1 MVNFLGQL
9 GNFANKLG
17 SAVADVQM
25 KNLAIDD
32 PALYSEI
39 QRQKTLGDIRREE
52 LEMRRANR
60 AMQMENLRR
69 QRDAQA
75 QMQAALGSIAPSIAQ
90 RNGLPEEQVAGLA
103 QAGGLGALGKLQ
115 DLMAAP
121 EFDLQSSAEKA
132 LLKQNQGLPLNPQ
145 EQAAIDSF
153 RNITELKKVVQ
164 LLMLEQAP
172 TCKT

>member
-39 QRQKTLGDIRREE
+39 QRQKTLCDIRREE

-69 QRDAQA
+69 QRDVQA

-90 RNGLPEEQVAGLA
+90 RIGLPEEQVAGLA

-115 DLMAAP
+115 DLMA
-121 EFDLQSSAEKA
+121 SAGVLIWSLRLKKA
-132 LLKQNQGLPLNPQ
+132 LTLKQDQGLRLNPQ
-145 EQAAIDSF
+145 EQAAADSF
-153 RNITELKKVVQ
+153 
-164 LLMLEQAP
+164 
-172 TCKT
+172 